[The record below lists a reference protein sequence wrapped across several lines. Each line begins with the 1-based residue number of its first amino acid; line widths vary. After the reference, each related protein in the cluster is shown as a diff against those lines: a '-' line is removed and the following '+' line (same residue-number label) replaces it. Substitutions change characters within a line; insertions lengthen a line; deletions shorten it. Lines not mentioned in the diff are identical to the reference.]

1 MVADKFFPVTT
12 EGQTAIYCEK
22 DYFKRLELICAR
34 CGQALRGPYI
44 RVNQNKYHME
54 HFSYAILM

>member
-12 EGQTAIYCEK
+12 DGQTAIYCEK

-54 HFSYAILM
+54 HFSYVSLM